1 LGREG
6 RGIEDIISPGAAFF
20 LRRFSTR
27 RVVASDLLA
36 TKLHRPSI
44 PPGQIPRPHILRRL
58 QEGLAAGHTLTL
70 FSAPAGFGKTTCAGE
85 WLNALDRPAA
95 WLTLEPADDDPGR
108 FFLYLIAALQQV
120 NPAIGREIDGV
131 LRAGSLPSAEIILTT
146 ISNDILDLDQPFLL
160 VMDDFQVIQDALIL
174 KVMEQL
180 TAGPPPPVHLALLTR
195 EDPPLPLARLRANN
209 RLTEIRAA
217 DLRLTPEE
225 AARFLNESMGLSL
238 PAVDIAALEERTEGW
253 IVGLQLA
260 GLSIHGRKDPSAFI
274 AGLSGGH
281 RHILGYLTEE
291 VFNRQ
296 TDETRK
302 FLLQTSILDRLSG
315 ELCDAVT
322 GRADGR
328 STLERLYRANL
339 FLVPLDDEGRW
350 YRYHPLFAEML
361 HDRRGALPSETTAEL
376 HRRACAWFIRE
387 GMIEEAVTHA
397 LAAGDYAAAMRQ
409 IEAHAMDMIMQ
420 WHVKT
425 VDGWMRSIPP
435 EWLAQSIRA
444 NLALAWIHMFRGE
457 HALAM
462 PHLQRLPLLFGE
474 SKTREKNDPSL
485 NAKWLAIQA
494 MMRSAQG
501 KAADAA
507 ALCRRA
513 LELAPE
519 EDSEVRCI
527 TWLGLA
533 GASEQLDDR
542 AGAEDAYQQIIRT
555 GREEGNSVYELLGIS
570 ALALKA
576 IKQGRL
582 HFAFDLASAGI
593 DHMERSGVLH
603 PVSTAV
609 YGELGTVCY
618 QWHQLDEA
626 HRHFQRAIQ
635 VSRLAGFSDPQLYY
649 GIILSRLHQMEGN
662 LEAAER
668 EIRRS
673 ADLMRVEAAVVV
685 REEVIAQQVRMLLAL
700 NRPAEAEALLQ
711 AEGFSFADGFSAP
724 EPPPGRPFEVLFTA
738 ALRILLHRA
747 SGGGKE
753 GLSSGLELAD
763 RLIGEAAR
771 RELVSFK
778 LELLL
783 LRAQLHAAQGDSAA
797 TRADYL
803 AALTLGEGEGYI
815 SMFVEE
821 GAPVAGAL
829 AGLVREKALATVSSD
844 YVGKILAAFSSPR
857 ESAAAG
863 TAALVAQLSG
873 RELEVLRL
881 MAEGLRYEEV
891 AERLVISLNTVRSHV
906 KTIYGKLGVNNRTRA
921 IEIAQRMDVL

>member
-1 LGREG
+1 M
-6 RGIEDIISPGAAFF
+6 
-20 LRRFSTR
+20 
-27 RVVASDLLA
+27 ASDLLA
-36 TKLHRPSI
+36 TKLHRPSV
-44 PPGQIPRPHILRRL
+44 PPGQIPRPHILKRL

-70 FSAPAGFGKTTCAGE
+70 FSAGAGFGKTTCAGE
-85 WLNALDRPAA
+85 WLTALDRPAA

-131 LRAGSLPSAEIILTT
+131 LRAGSLPSAGIILTT
-146 ISNDILDLDQPFLL
+146 ISNDILDLDQPFVL
-160 VMDDFQVIQDALIL
+160 VLDDFQVIQDPLIL
-174 KVMEQL
+174 RVMEQL
-180 TAGPPPPVHLALLTR
+180 AAGPPQPLHLVLLTR

-209 RLTEIRAA
+209 RLTEVRAA
-217 DLRLTPEE
+217 DLRLTPGE
-225 AARFLNESMGLSL
+225 AARFLSESMDLSL
-238 PAVDIAALEERTEGW
+238 PAADITALEERTEGW

-260 GLSIHGRKDPSAFI
+260 GLSIRGQKDPSAFI

-296 TDETRK
+296 TDETRQ
-302 FLLQTSILDRLSG
+302 FLLRTSILDRLSG
-315 ELCDAVT
+315 GLCDAVT
-322 GRADGR
+322 GCADG
-328 STLERLYRANL
+328 SATLERLCRANL
-339 FLVPLDDEGRW
+339 FLAPLDDEGRW

-361 HDRRGALPSETTAEL
+361 RNRRGALPPEGAAEL

-387 GMIEEAVTHA
+387 GMIEEAVSHA
-397 LAAGDYAAAMRQ
+397 MAAGDYAAAMRQ

-462 PHLQRLPLLFGE
+462 PHLQRLPLLFAE
-474 SKTREKNDPSL
+474 SKTGEKDDPSL

-507 ALCRRA
+507 AMCRRA

-519 EDSEVRCI
+519 QDSEVRCI
-527 TWLGLA
+527 IWLGLA

-593 DHMERSGVLH
+593 EHMERSGALH

-626 HRHFQRAIQ
+626 HRHFRRAIQ

-668 EIRRS
+668 EIRKS

-685 REEVIAQQVRMLLAL
+685 REEVIAQQVRMCLAL
-700 NRPAEAEALLQ
+700 NRPAEAEALMK

-747 SGGGKE
+747 RAGGGKA
-753 GLSSGLELAD
+753 GLSAGLELAD

-771 RELVSFK
+771 REMVSFK

-783 LRAQLHAAQGDSAA
+783 LRAQLHAAEGDNAVA
-797 TRADYL
+797 RADYL
-803 AALTLGEGEGYI
+803 AALALGEGEGYI
-815 SMFVEE
+815 SIFIEE

-829 AGLVREKALATVSSD
+829 AGLTREKALANVSPD
-844 YVGKILAAFSSPR
+844 YVGKILAAFSGPPA
-857 ESAAAG
+857 SAAAG